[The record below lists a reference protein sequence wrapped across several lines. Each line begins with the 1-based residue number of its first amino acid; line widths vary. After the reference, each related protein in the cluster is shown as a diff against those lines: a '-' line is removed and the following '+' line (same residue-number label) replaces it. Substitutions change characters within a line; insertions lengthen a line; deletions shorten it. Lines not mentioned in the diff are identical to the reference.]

1 MNNGLLYLI
10 PIPISDSPIE
20 KHIPQEVYK
29 VIGEVDV
36 FLVENLKT
44 TRRYLRKLDKTYPID
59 DKIFHVVDKKTSLV
73 TIQKIL
79 AQNKGKT
86 FGVISEAGCPAIADP
101 GADVVNAAHKLNI
114 KVVPMVGPSS
124 ILLALIGSGK
134 NGQTFTFN
142 GYLPIDRGERV
153 KKIKSLESL
162 AKKGHT
168 QIFMETPFRNNHL
181 LEDVLI
187 NCDNNMELCIASNIN
202 AEDEL
207 IKTLKISDWKKNTP
221 DLHKKPTIF
230 VL

>member
-44 TRRYLRKLDKTYPID
+44 TRRYLRKLDKAYPID
-59 DKIFHVVDKKTSLV
+59 DKTFHVVDKKTPLA
-73 TIQKIL
+73 TIQKTL
-79 AQNKGKT
+79 AKNKGKT

-101 GADVVNAAHKLNI
+101 GADVVNVAHKLNI
-114 KVVPMVGPSS
+114 QVVPMVGPSS

-142 GYLPIDRGERV
+142 GYLPKERRDRV
-153 KKIKSLESL
+153 KKLKQLETL
-162 AKKGHT
+162 ARKGHT

-202 AEDEL
+202 ADNEL
-207 IKTLKISDWKKNTP
+207 IKTKKISDWKKNTP

>member
-1 MNNGLLYLI
+1 MSKGTLYLI

-20 KHIPQEVYK
+20 KHIPQEVNR

-44 TRRYLRKLDKTYPID
+44 TRRYLRKLDKAYPID
-59 DKIFHVVDKKTSLV
+59 DKVFHVVDKKTPLA

-79 AQNKGKT
+79 KENLNKT

-114 KVVPMVGPSS
+114 QVIPMVGPSS

-142 GYLPIDRGERV
+142 GYLPKERGDRV
-153 KKIKSLESL
+153 KKLKQLETL
-162 AKKGHT
+162 ARKGHT

-187 NCDNNMELCIASNIN
+187 NCDNSMELCIASNIN
-202 AEDEL
+202 ADNEL

-221 DLHKKPTIF
+221 DLHKQPTIF

>member
-1 MNNGLLYLI
+1 MLVH
-10 PIPISDSPIE
+10 E
-20 KHIPQEVYK
+20 KHIPQEVNRI
-29 VIGEVDV
+29 IGEVDV

-59 DKIFHVVDKKTSLV
+59 DKAFHVVDKKTPLA

-79 AQNKGKT
+79 KDNLNKT

-101 GADVVNAAHKLNI
+101 GADVVNVAHKLNI
-114 KVVPMVGPSS
+114 QVVPMVGPSS

-142 GYLPIDRGERV
+142 GYLPKERVDRV
-153 KKIKSLESL
+153 KKLKQLETL
-162 AKKGHT
+162 ARKGHT

-187 NCDNNMELCIASNIN
+187 NCDNSMELCIASNIN
-202 AEDEL
+202 ADNEL

-221 DLHKKPTIF
+221 NLHKKPTIF

>member
-1 MNNGLLYLI
+1 MSNGILYLI

-20 KHIPQEVYK
+20 KHIPQEVNRI
-29 VIGEVDV
+29 IGEVDV

-44 TRRYLRKLDKTYPID
+44 TRRYLRKLDSSYPID
-59 DKIFHVVDKKTSLV
+59 DKIFHVVDKKTSLAA
-73 TIQKIL
+73 IQKIL
-79 AQNKGKT
+79 KENINKT

-101 GADVVNAAHKLNI
+101 GADVVNVAHKLNI
-114 KVVPMVGPSS
+114 QVVPMVGPSS

-142 GYLPIDRGERV
+142 GYLPKERADRVR
-153 KKIKSLESL
+153 KLKQLETL
-162 AKKGHT
+162 ARNGHT

-187 NCDNNMELCIASNIN
+187 NCDNSMELCIASNIN
-202 AEDEL
+202 ADDEL
-207 IKTLKISDWKKNTP
+207 IKTKKISDWKKNTP